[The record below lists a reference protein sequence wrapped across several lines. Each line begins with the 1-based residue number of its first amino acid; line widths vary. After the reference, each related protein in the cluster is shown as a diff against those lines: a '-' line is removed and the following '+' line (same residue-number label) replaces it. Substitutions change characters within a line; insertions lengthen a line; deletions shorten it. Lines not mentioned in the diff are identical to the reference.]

1 MDTTTPTTS
10 LPTDLRAAFT
20 ALGWHK
26 DKDQFR
32 PYADMFWKR
41 MPTPTPSRQD
51 CEKEGSVIAVYISE
65 LYGSQSAEMEL
76 TGELPDGT
84 WINLHNY
91 SLPKTAEG
99 ILAVIPRMLAT
110 WECVAGHKV

>member
-1 MDTTTPTTS
+1 MDTPTPT
-10 LPTDLRAAFT
+10 TDLRAAFT
-20 ALGWHK
+20 ALGWRK

-32 PYADMFWKR
+32 PYADVFWKR
-41 MPTPTPSRQD
+41 MLTPTPSRQNR
-51 CEKEGSVIAVYISE
+51 EKEGAVIMVYISE

-76 TGELPDGT
+76 TGELSDGT

-110 WECVAGHKV
+110 WECVVNCKV

>member
-1 MDTTTPTTS
+1 MDTPAFTTP

-20 ALGWHK
+20 ALGWRK

-41 MPTPTPSRQD
+41 IPTPTPCRQNR
-51 CEKEGSVIAVYISE
+51 EKEGVVIAVYISE
-65 LYGSQSAEMEL
+65 FYGVQNAEMEL
-76 TGELPDGT
+76 TGELPDSS
-84 WINLHNY
+84 WIKLNNY
-91 SLPKTAEG
+91 SLPNSAKG

-110 WECVAGHKV
+110 WERVVGHKI